1 MSRDLSQNE
10 RRLTALAAIGVLW
23 GALLLAIGFA
33 FFFVVAVIG
42 GLLLA
47 ATAVLQGRVIVST
60 LEPRVRGAG
69 AQLRG
74 ATDAASA
81 VGGIDWSGKREALGS
96 RASIARQLAATG
108 SRRAVAAG
116 GAAAAAVESRGRELA
131 AKRAAAPAQPGRND
145 AMRLNERAAVLRSE
159 ERYGEALELSEQALA
174 IYRQLDDTHG
184 TALTLNGLGLTQARA
199 GDEAGALD
207 SYETAVSLLTGSATA
222 MAPAAS
228 WRTSACSTAARGT
241 TPRRAL
247 PGARRSNASSRARP
261 STTAWPSSSSSR
273 ARTLVRGVAGGEHV
287 AGPVAPLPVGDGRLE
302 SARGVK
308 RERSTSCSLWM

>member
-10 RRLTALAAIGVLW
+10 RRLAALAAIGVLW

-33 FFFVVAVIG
+33 FVFVVAVIG

-60 LEPRVRGAG
+60 LEPRIRGAG

-74 ATDAASA
+74 ATGVASSR
-81 VGGIDWSGKREALGS
+81 VGRIDWSGKREALGS
-96 RASIARQLAATG
+96 RASTARQLAATG

-116 GAAAAAVESRGRELA
+116 GVAAAAVESRGRELA
-131 AKRAAAPAQPGRND
+131 AKRMPATAQPGRND

-159 ERYGEALELSEQALA
+159 ERYGEALELTEQALV
-174 IYRQLDDTHG
+174 IYRRLDDTHG

-207 SYETAVSLLTGSATA
+207 SYETAVALLTRIGDSHGAGRVLANLGVLHRGQGHDAQARAAWSEALERFEPGTPEHNR
-222 MAPAAS
+222 MAEQLKLAS
-228 WRTSACSTAARGT
+228 
-241 TPRRAL
+241 
-247 PGARRSNASSRARP
+247 
-261 STTAWPSSSSSR
+261 
-273 ARTLVRGVAGGEHV
+273 
-287 AGPVAPLPVGDGRLE
+287 
-302 SARGVK
+302 
-308 RERSTSCSLWM
+308 